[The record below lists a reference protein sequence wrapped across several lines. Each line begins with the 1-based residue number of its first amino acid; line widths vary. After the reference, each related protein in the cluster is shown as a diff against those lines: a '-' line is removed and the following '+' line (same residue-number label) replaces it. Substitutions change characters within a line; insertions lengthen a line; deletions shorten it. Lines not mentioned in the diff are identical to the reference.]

1 MSWNNQGG
9 GPWRSP
15 GQGPW
20 GQGPTGPQPPTDLE
34 EWLRRLQQGLRGLT
48 PGGGGGGGGGRGA
61 GRLILVVALVAL
73 VAWFALGSFYTV
85 QPNEVGI
92 NLVFGRYTGKTAAG
106 LNTNWPWP
114 IGDVIKVPVSDQQL
128 TEVGYRSDA
137 GGADI
142 LAESQMLTGD
152 QNIVNVRFRVSW
164 QIDPAD
170 PEDFVF
176 NILNP
181 RETVKAVAESIMR
194 EVVGLKTIDGVLTSD
209 RKSIEPDVQQRMQTV
224 LNDYHAGVLVK
235 QVQLQSVDAPA
246 QVISAYR
253 DVTAAQQDQQ
263 RAVNDAETYANSVV
277 PEAEG
282 RASRILA
289 EAKAYKQQTI
299 LDATGPDGALQP
311 DLRPVQERA
320 RRHPRAHVSG
330 DDGAGARRNEQDD
343 PRRALG
349 ERAGS
354 LSGARPDDPEA
365 RGSAE
370 MRNPFSG
377 LAILIAIVA
386 AIVVA
391 DYTFF
396 TVDPTE
402 QALVLRFGAAGA
414 ATSIGTP
421 GLHARVPFI
430 DTVVYIDKRILALD
444 NERQE
449 VLVAENQRLE
459 VDAFVRY
466 RIADPLLFYQSVFN
480 VKGAD
485 AQLGGMLNSAL
496 RRTLSEA
503 SIVDIVRNHRDALM
517 ADIRDQVKIG
527 AARFGLDIVDVRIK
541 RADLP
546 PENSE
551 AVFRRMQAER
561 QRLAATFR
569 AQGSQQSQ
577 QIKANADATV
587 TVTVAQAQQQ
597 SEQIRGEG
605 DAERNRIFA
614 QAYGADPDFFA
625 FYRSMQAY
633 DAAFKGDTRA
643 ILSPKSDFFRYFS
656 NPVPA
661 PAPAATPA
669 AQ

>member
-1 MSWNNQGG
+1 
-9 GPWRSP
+9 
-15 GQGPW
+15 
-20 GQGPTGPQPPTDLE
+20 
-34 EWLRRLQQGLRGLT
+34 
-48 PGGGGGGGGGRGA
+48 
-61 GRLILVVALVAL
+61 
-73 VAWFALGSFYTV
+73 
-85 QPNEVGI
+85 
-92 NLVFGRYTGKTAAG
+92 
-106 LNTNWPWP
+106 
-114 IGDVIKVPVSDQQL
+114 
-128 TEVGYRSDA
+128 
-137 GGADI
+137 
-142 LAESQMLTGD
+142 
-152 QNIVNVRFRVSW
+152 
-164 QIDPAD
+164 
-170 PEDFVF
+170 
-176 NILNP
+176 
-181 RETVKAVAESIMR
+181 
-194 EVVGLKTIDGVLTSD
+194 
-209 RKSIEPDVQQRMQTV
+209 
-224 LNDYHAGVLVK
+224 
-235 QVQLQSVDAPA
+235 
-246 QVISAYR
+246 
-253 DVTAAQQDQQ
+253 
-263 RAVNDAETYANSVV
+263 
-277 PEAEG
+277 
-282 RASRILA
+282 
-289 EAKAYKQQTI
+289 
-299 LDATGPDGALQP
+299 
-311 DLRPVQERA
+311 
-320 RRHPRAHVSG
+320 
-330 DDGAGARRNEQDD
+330 
-343 PRRALG
+343 
-349 ERAGS
+349 
-354 LSGARPDDPEA
+354 
-365 RGSAE
+365 

-386 AIVVA
+386 VIVVA

-402 QALVLRFGAAGA
+402 QALVLRFGQPVRDLV
-414 ATSIGTP
+414 SQP

-430 DTVVYIDKRILALD
+430 DSVVYIDKRILKLD

-503 SIVDIVRNHRDALM
+503 SIVDIVRNRRDALM
-517 ADIRDQVKIG
+517 ADIRDQVKVG

-551 AVFRRMQAER
+551 AVFHRMQTER

-577 QIKANADATV
+577 QIKADADAKV
-587 TVTVAQAQQQ
+587 TVTIAQAQQQ

-614 QAYGADPDFFA
+614 QAYGTDPDFFA

-633 DAAFKGDTRA
+633 DAAFKSDTRA

-661 PAPAATPA
+661 PTPAATPA
-669 AQ
+669 AP